1 MLGHMMEEAIHVTL
15 WRCRKWAETWRKPMS
30 FSVWVLN
37 GPNMNRLGTRE
48 PEIYGSMTLDMIEE
62 DCRRFADRLGAEMRF
77 LQTNHE
83 GGLVDQVH
91 EACGTA
97 DAIVINPAGSTFHS
111 VALHDALKIFEGPIV
126 ELHISNLHARDEM
139 HRHSV
144 ISGVA
149 TGVICGLGVY
159 GYIVAMQ
166 AAARLAGALP
176 DSFPA
181 SEA

>member
-1 MLGHMMEEAIHVTL
+1 
-15 WRCRKWAETWRKPMS
+15 MS
-30 FSVWVLN
+30 FTVWVLN

-48 PEIYGSMTLDMIEE
+48 PEIYGTTTLDMLRD
-62 DCRRFADRLGAEMRF
+62 DCQRFADRLGTRLRF

-83 GGLVDQVH
+83 GELVDQVQ
-91 EACGTA
+91 EACGEA

-111 VALHDALKIFEGPIV
+111 VALHDALKIFQGPIV
-126 ELHISNLHARDEM
+126 ELHISNLHTRDEM

-144 ISGVA
+144 ISAAA

-166 AAARLAGALP
+166 AAAHLAGALP
-176 DSFPA
+176 ETFPDLQP
-181 SEA
+181 